1 MMLYS
6 FTTLAVNRFSIT
18 KVLWFVIRTL
28 KSVIGLPPLN
38 SGIVHVM
45 NRLMLVCSIAVKV
58 VGIPGT
64 VGAVEERLSC

>member
-6 FTTLAVNRFSIT
+6 FTTLSVNRVSIT

-28 KSVIGLPPLN
+28 KSVNGLPPSK

-45 NRLMLVCSIAVKV
+45 NRLMLVCSIAIKF

-64 VGAVEERLSC
+64 VAAVEERLSC